1 MSQPAF
7 RALPA
12 RSNVPLQWTF
22 VLGWIRTAVCALVSL
37 LAVAAG
43 PGESDTAFAADPP
56 AATPGAKRSA
66 ATLVIKPKKL
76 DFGRR
81 IVGLTSPAKIV
92 NVSNNSGATAIAV
105 SSIVAQPP
113 FKK

>member
-37 LAVAAG
+37 LAAAG
-43 PGESDTAFAADPP
+43 PGESDTAFAADLS

-66 ATLVIKPKKL
+66 ATLVINL
-76 DFGRR
+76 RS
-81 IVGLTSPAKIV
+81 LTSAD
-92 NVSNNSGATAIAV
+92 A
-105 SSIVAQPP
+105 SSASPVPP
-113 FKK
+113 KL

>member
-66 ATLVIKPKKL
+66 ATLVINL
-76 DFGRR
+76 RS
-81 IVGLTSPAKIV
+81 LTSAD
-92 NVSNNSGATAIAV
+92 A
-105 SSIVAQPP
+105 SSASPVRP
-113 FKK
+113 KL